1 MACEFYKYL
10 TPTVP
15 FIILSSVPFLTK
27 THIKNCYHKK
37 PKGKKKKKKK
47 KNKKNHF
54 MGVQKKLRQKI
65 FIKTSALLFRS

>member
-37 PKGKKKKKKK
+37 LKVKKKL
-47 KNKKNHF
+47 KKNHF

-65 FIKTSALLFRS
+65 FIKTCALLFRS